1 MAQRQYK
8 RNYDARG
15 RPVNKDV
22 YAGH

>member
-1 MAQRQYK
+1 MAQRQNK

-22 YAGH
+22 YAGD

>member
-22 YAGH
+22 YAGD